1 MSRYT
6 VTVKTDGE
14 TDENAVI
21 GYDPPLRTFFLQAF
35 PDEETDEY
43 ALWFGT
49 LLEQHPSL
57 ESIIESA
64 RRFGYEI
71 EGLSQNAIIAMTKEA
86 GTPTPPSLGERLGLV
101 RCQWSDALLRGWFGS
116 TGPLTVL
123 AVANLAASSWL
134 RFARREP
141 MPLPSAPLPPDC
153 YRRRRGKDLDVKR
166 LTRFWW
172 C

>member
-21 GYDPPLRTFFLQAF
+21 GYDPPWRTFFLQAF

-64 RRFGYEI
+64 HRFGYEI
-71 EGLSQNAIIAMTKEA
+71 EGLPQNVIIAMTKEA
-86 GTPTPPSLGERLGLV
+86 GIPMPPSLGERLGLV
-101 RCQWSDALLRGWFGS
+101 R
-116 TGPLTVL
+116 
-123 AVANLAASSWL
+123 
-134 RFARREP
+134 
-141 MPLPSAPLPPDC
+141 
-153 YRRRRGKDLDVKR
+153 
-166 LTRFWW
+166 
-172 C
+172 

>member
-21 GYDPPLRTFFLQAF
+21 GGYDPPLRTFFLQAF

-49 LLEQHPSL
+49 LLEQHQSL

-101 RCQWSDALLRGWFGS
+101 S
-116 TGPLTVL
+116 
-123 AVANLAASSWL
+123 
-134 RFARREP
+134 
-141 MPLPSAPLPPDC
+141 
-153 YRRRRGKDLDVKR
+153 
-166 LTRFWW
+166 
-172 C
+172 

>member
-49 LLEQHPSL
+49 LLEQHQSL

-86 GTPTPPSLGERLGLV
+86 GIPTPPSLGERLGLV
-101 RCQWSDALLRGWFGS
+101 R
-116 TGPLTVL
+116 
-123 AVANLAASSWL
+123 
-134 RFARREP
+134 
-141 MPLPSAPLPPDC
+141 
-153 YRRRRGKDLDVKR
+153 
-166 LTRFWW
+166 
-172 C
+172 

>member
-14 TDENAVI
+14 ADENAVI

-49 LLEQHPSL
+49 LLEQHLSL

-64 RRFGYEI
+64 RRFGYEM

-101 RCQWSDALLRGWFGS
+101 R
-116 TGPLTVL
+116 
-123 AVANLAASSWL
+123 
-134 RFARREP
+134 
-141 MPLPSAPLPPDC
+141 
-153 YRRRRGKDLDVKR
+153 
-166 LTRFWW
+166 
-172 C
+172 